1 MGDGKRKTGRGGN
14 RRRERESNGKERK
27 LKRTQVA
34 LPVYILCD
42 ASPMNVMTR
51 VVFISA

>member
-14 RRRERESNGKERK
+14 RRERESNRKERN